1 MEKESLQL
9 SSCQQWKVAFIHAFA
24 STFNPQQTIAPS
36 FFKLPEFTPNQLEAE
51 IQKEDSELVHNIIC
65 SCLGNIFNRKNPIE
79 SYTKSLQDVVSEKMK
94 TLDIEL
100 DKNPLRDQKFNTLSV
115 DLKLLLLYSMIEWQL
130 QDSQAVRYIIDYC
143 NTTTRK
149 NQRNPI
155 RSSPIGADKQKN
167 TYWQFGESSC
177 LWKET
182 ANKKNWEK
190 VCKDK
195 QELEAF
201 VDQISSST
209 NRAEKALSKYIIE
222 HVYPLAEKEERKK
235 AKLEREEWKRLNP
248 IEPVE
253 TRTYTRKRE
262 RVNYNYDNFYET
274 DDSDE
279 YLESSSS
286 PPPLKKPTRSS
297 SRLNNI
303 E

>member
-1 MEKESLQL
+1 MNHLAYGKKQL
-9 SSCQQWKVAFIHAFA
+9 IKRIGKKVDSHAC
-24 STFNPQQTIAPS
+24 
-36 FFKLPEFTPNQLEAE
+36 
-51 IQKEDSELVHNIIC
+51 KEDTVIH
-65 SCLGNIFNRKNPIE
+65 F
-79 SYTKSLQDVVSEKMK
+79 
-94 TLDIEL
+94 
-100 DKNPLRDQKFNTLSV
+100 
-115 DLKLLLLYSMIEWQL
+115 SMY
-130 QDSQAVRYIIDYC
+130 V
-143 NTTTRK
+143 
-149 NQRNPI
+149 
-155 RSSPIGADKQKN
+155 
-167 TYWQFGESSC
+167 
-177 LWKET
+177 
-182 ANKKNWEK
+182 

-286 PPPLKKPTRSS
+286 PPPMKKPTRSS